1 MKILKLNRFVKLFL
15 AVFLTAISFY
25 SCQSDDINFNQN
37 ATQSVDPKEESN
49 VSISQRVG
57 DFLTQQENLGGHTL
71 ERHVGKT
78 TAFLQN
84 RLNTSSISAAST
96 YSTITSAE
104 GAILNG
110 INANRTAITNWS
122 NNSTSRYTINYTNS
136 VNVGVVLNR
145 GASSPVAS
153 RRIIVV
159 LQKKASAPNG
169 YYVLTSYPN

>member
-1 MKILKLNRFVKLFL
+1 MKIFKLNRFIKLFV

-25 SCQSDDINFNQN
+25 SCQNDDIDFNQN
-37 ATQSVDPKEESN
+37 TTQSVDQKEEDN
-49 VSISQRVG
+49 ASIIQRVG

-78 TAFLQN
+78 TAYLQN

-96 YSTITSAE
+96 YSTIASAE
-104 GAILNG
+104 QAILNG
-110 INANRTAITNWS
+110 INANKTAVTNWS
-122 NNSTSRYTINYTNS
+122 KNTTSRYTINYTNS

-159 LQKKASAPNG
+159 LQKKSTAPNG